1 MKIRANSL
9 IFEYK
14 NMKFFY
20 LSITKI
26 AFVFLLIIPSIV
38 LSQLTNQKRIASDSA
53 SNKHNV
59 ILPEVKAGFGFDS
72 SNSRIKDLV
81 KTQIRKFNLTGTA
94 NLESYASSFQ
104 NPRVLSEAKYI
115 RFSSYNSLDLF
126 GLPFTSDIYYTT
138 EQNILFNSNHIS
150 FSFDKQ
156 RFIDQNL
163 RKSNEKIQ
171 LAKQKLDYKQYQ
183 TVLLDK
189 SRHQLEEQ
197 KKQLS
202 ASQKEYENQLRT
214 TAQKEKDNQI
224 IRASDSL
231 VNSNGNMFTK
241 VLSYEDSIRN
251 EKDGLLNEINMKRLM
266 ADTHRINRK
275 YKHVSNKLDSANLKY
290 QKYKQQYT
298 KDSAKLAD
306 FLEMHNK
313 PDQKLGKWLDDNK
326 RPTLSKIFGNVNDFN
341 IGSFVSMVHPMSN
354 YGMNTR
360 GLQLG
365 YSIDNLE
372 LSLNAGKTIPNDI
385 FSYSRSSGSFDRN
398 ALSLSAEYPMSENH
412 NVMIFGHHIYDP
424 KIKRTKESKEAYVN
438 SVYGFAA
445 ESQIIEKVKLKGN
458 LAKSRFY
465 VSNRTGIT
473 GEVKVKPHITS
484 FRSQS
489 SYDLEA
495 VSGITNTTELEA
507 KYSYVGPNYR
517 NLGNPF
523 MRVNFLEYRAK
534 LKQGFFNRQ
543 IKTTLFYKQLS
554 DNPLK
559 VNETTNTTS
568 GYGFSIR
575 SRFKNRKLPNFNF
588 HISPYE
594 QGNNHPDSLFR
605 VNNQFQLMMG
615 GITYFRQIKSIG
627 INIGVFGSNSVS
639 QLSDSFLASVNTVNG
654 NFDLTLGTNLTIGG
668 GFTAIRSKPYVDS
681 SHVDV
686 YQLRVNY
693 KLGKRMSIGTDAFMS
708 DYASGS
714 YRKGAKLQFR
724 FAAGKGFNITLQT
737 GYDKY
742 FRLWG
747 IENADA
753 WSGLLRLQMRF

>member
-1 MKIRANSL
+1 MC
-9 IFEYK
+9 
-14 NMKFFY
+14 
-20 LSITKI
+20 KI

-326 RPTLSKIFGNVNDFN
+326 RPTLSK
-341 IGSFVSMVHPMSN
+341 
-354 YGMNTR
+354 Y
-360 GLQLG
+360 
-365 YSIDNLE
+365 LE
-372 LSLNAGKTIPNDI
+372 
-385 FSYSRSSGSFDRN
+385 
-398 ALSLSAEYPMSENH
+398 M
-412 NVMIFGHHIYDP
+412 
-424 KIKRTKESKEAYVN
+424 
-438 SVYGFAA
+438 
-445 ESQIIEKVKLKGN
+445 
-458 LAKSRFY
+458 
-465 VSNRTGIT
+465 
-473 GEVKVKPHITS
+473 
-484 FRSQS
+484 
-489 SYDLEA
+489 
-495 VSGITNTTELEA
+495 
-507 KYSYVGPNYR
+507 
-517 NLGNPF
+517 
-523 MRVNFLEYRAK
+523 
-534 LKQGFFNRQ
+534 
-543 IKTTLFYKQLS
+543 
-554 DNPLK
+554 
-559 VNETTNTTS
+559 
-568 GYGFSIR
+568 
-575 SRFKNRKLPNFNF
+575 
-588 HISPYE
+588 
-594 QGNNHPDSLFR
+594 
-605 VNNQFQLMMG
+605 
-615 GITYFRQIKSIG
+615 
-627 INIGVFGSNSVS
+627 
-639 QLSDSFLASVNTVNG
+639 
-654 NFDLTLGTNLTIGG
+654 
-668 GFTAIRSKPYVDS
+668 
-681 SHVDV
+681 
-686 YQLRVNY
+686 
-693 KLGKRMSIGTDAFMS
+693 
-708 DYASGS
+708 
-714 YRKGAKLQFR
+714 
-724 FAAGKGFNITLQT
+724 
-737 GYDKY
+737 
-742 FRLWG
+742 
-747 IENADA
+747 
-753 WSGLLRLQMRF
+753 